1 MVDPPADD
9 TRTDYPADGDL
20 SDRST
25 LLTMLDYTRKTAWM
39 KCEGISDEDARRAP
53 VPTSP
58 LMSVSGIV
66 SHLRWVEWSWIQRR
80 FLGVDDVGPWTDDDN
95 DPDREFHFRLDW
107 PLADVVEDYRAMAR
121 EHDELI
127 AGMDL
132 DKTGVHTMR
141 DGKPMSMRWIVHH
154 LVEENARHNGH
165 IDIVRELVD
174 GSTGD

>member
-1 MVDPPADD
+1 M
-9 TRTDYPADGDL
+9 T
-20 SDRST
+20 
-25 LLTMLDYTRKTAWM
+25 
-39 KCEGISDEDARRAP
+39 
-53 VPTSP
+53 
-58 LMSVSGIV
+58 VSGIV

-80 FLGVDDVGPWTDDDN
+80 FLGVEDVGPWTDDEN

-107 PLADVVEDYRAMAR
+107 PLADVVEDYRTMAR

-127 AGMDL
+127 AGLDL

-141 DGKPMSMRWIVHH
+141 DGKPLTMRWIVHH

-174 GSTGD
+174 GATGD

>member
-1 MVDPPADD
+1 MPDD

-25 LLTMLDYTRKTAWM
+25 LLAMLDYTRKTAWM

-53 VPTSP
+53 IPTSP
-58 LMSVSGIV
+58 LMTVSGIV

-80 FLGVDDVGPWTDDDN
+80 FLGIEDVGPWTDDEN

-107 PLADVVEDYRAMAR
+107 PLADVVEDYRTMAR

-127 AGMDL
+127 AGLDL

-141 DGKPMSMRWIVHH
+141 DGKPMPMRWIVHH